1 MENRKELLEQ
11 YMEDGKLPLKGEL
24 FVRKSVVGGKLE
36 EFREKKRADALTSRQ
51 NTVGGQKWILRR
63 SNRVYW
69 GIAAM
74 FIVLL
79 GIGGYYFSEEKL
91 VTETTAMDYELPD
104 GSKVKLMGNSS
115 LSYNRVTWFWERKLQ
130 LLGKALFK
138 VTPGKTFT
146 VQTEAGDVSVLGT
159 KFLVVQQGKKMLVNC
174 EEGSVKVATPVGQR
188 TLTAGQSVRCD
199 ETKIV
204 PVERKVPTPEAEYP
218 EVLGYEDDPL
228 INVVADIEQIF
239 KLTVIG
245 HEKCE
250 GLTYSGTVLT
260 RDLNATLENVFGS
273 SGIGYQLRE
282 KEIILE

>member
-1 MENRKELLEQ
+1 MEDNTELLEK
-11 YMEDGKLPLKGEL
+11 YIEEGKLPLKGEL
-24 FVRKSVVGGKLE
+24 FSRKAKIAEKLRLHRE
-36 EFREKKRADALTSRQ
+36 ESRRITVSRQ
-51 NTVGGQKWILRR
+51 RKRGGER
-63 SNRVYW
+63 SAALYW
-69 GIAAM
+69 GIVAM

-91 VTETTAMDYELPD
+91 VTETTD

>member
-1 MENRKELLEQ
+1 MEDNTELLEK
-11 YMEDGKLPLKGEL
+11 YIEEGKLPLKGEL
-24 FVRKSVVGGKLE
+24 FSRKAKIAEKLRLHRE
-36 EFREKKRADALTSRQ
+36 ESRRITVSRQ
-51 NTVGGQKWILRR
+51 RKRGGER
-63 SNRVYW
+63 SAALYW
-69 GIAAM
+69 GIVAM

-250 GLTYSGTVLT
+250 GLDRKST
-260 RDLNATLENVFGS
+260 RLNS
-273 SGIGYQLRE
+273 SHVALSRMPSSA
-282 KEIILE
+282 

>member
-1 MENRKELLEQ
+1 MEDNTELLEK
-11 YMEDGKLPLKGEL
+11 YIEEGKLPLKGEL
-24 FVRKSVVGGKLE
+24 FSRKAKIAEKLRLHRE
-36 EFREKKRADALTSRQ
+36 ESRRITVSRQ
-51 NTVGGQKWILRR
+51 RKRGGERPAAL
-63 SNRVYW
+63 YW

-174 EEGSVKVATPVGQR
+174 EEGSV
-188 TLTAGQSVRCD
+188 
-199 ETKIV
+199 
-204 PVERKVPTPEAEYP
+204 
-218 EVLGYEDDPL
+218 
-228 INVVADIEQIF
+228 
-239 KLTVIG
+239 
-245 HEKCE
+245 
-250 GLTYSGTVLT
+250 
-260 RDLNATLENVFGS
+260 
-273 SGIGYQLRE
+273 
-282 KEIILE
+282 

>member
-159 KFLVVQQGKKMLVNC
+159 KFLVVQQGKKM
-174 EEGSVKVATPVGQR
+174 KRA
-188 TLTAGQSVRCD
+188 A
-199 ETKIV
+199 
-204 PVERKVPTPEAEYP
+204 
-218 EVLGYEDDPL
+218 
-228 INVVADIEQIF
+228 
-239 KLTVIG
+239 
-245 HEKCE
+245 
-250 GLTYSGTVLT
+250 
-260 RDLNATLENVFGS
+260 
-273 SGIGYQLRE
+273 
-282 KEIILE
+282 